1 MEATEKEPKDRK
13 AYVLTNK
20 RPPSP
25 ADQCLHYI
33 HLDMPNG
40 LRYLHSFTPVGVRTA
55 DDGHV
60 YAKAVLFNR
69 EYRVRMMERIPAW
82 RIVDHQGRYKRVT
95 FPEIVPLYEKRRN
108 TKSQDTL
115 EQAYVA
121 PYTWSD
127 EDEKRKPR
135 RGKKVED

>member
-1 MEATEKEPKDRK
+1 MEATEKEKQRK
-13 AYVLTNK
+13 PYVATNK

-40 LRYLHSFTPVGVRTA
+40 LRYLHSFTPTGVVVG
-55 DDGHV
+55 DDGRI
-60 YAKAVLFNR
+60 YANANLFNR
-69 EYRVRMMERIPAW
+69 RYRVRLLERAPAW
-82 RIVDHQGRYKRVT
+82 RIVDNQGRFLRVE
-95 FPEIVPLYEKRRN
+95 FPEVVPLYEKRKN

-127 EDEKRKPR
+127 EDDKRKLKS
-135 RGKKVED
+135 GKKMED